1 MSEFESRIGR
11 DSSESEDRSRS
22 DRVVCASALQ
32 VRAGTPSD
40 PISSASMSTPDDR
53 NPNRLQNVTNPNQ
66 SPDGT
71 LSQFWQSAGHSPNV
85 PRNPIQTPLGQGM
98 GPEGSPGPS
107 FTQTDVRNELHISM
121 DPFVL
126 AQANQAIRNANSA
139 FQQSRQEL
147 RLEAISFAGR
157 VQEEARAETL
167 HIVGQSEANRVIGE
181 SQIQVAQSQSELNAT
196 RVEATEALNRASQE
210 LEAVKAQCRIEIE
223 SFRSHAATEFMSLK
237 VEAQNHGLKGSWCE
251 LVHINAQPQERL
263 IAQTKQSEMLMK
275 QLQEKEGAYDL

>member
-237 VEAQNHGLKGSWCE
+237 VEAQNHGLKGSW
-251 LVHINAQPQERL
+251 VNWFTSMRNP
-263 IAQTKQSEMLMK
+263 KK
-275 QLQEKEGAYDL
+275 G